1 MVVISASSVSSTLIE
16 AELFGGNILS
26 SRDNLDEGNT
36 FETVVEKLG
45 VTAFRYPGGSLT
57 ENYFDITEPD
67 KSSAPNVSGQGDV
80 DLIPFTQYMNFIEE
94 NDYSTT
100 IVIPTRHF
108 LGEATDEYGN
118 RHPDFDETALR
129 RFISDTLSGRYG
141 NAKIDA
147 FEIGNEYWA
156 SGQMTSIEY
165 GRLAAKMTQ
174 IIDEELANHPV
185 FVEDYSDT
193 KILVQMGADN
203 AFADFSSRY
212 SQFGNGEEQLAR
224 FNADNGRSFGDEYLY
239 SSGAVKWGHIANE
252 LIISEF
258 DIEGSLSSVDGL
270 IAHVYSRGADLPQ
283 SRYFSLRTI
292 EQTWGNYLDDV
303 EVSVTEWNQSAA
315 TNALEHHSDFGLA
328 QAHEMLN
335 IIEGFTQF
343 NVSAAHVWPLQ
354 QNTANDLSGDVD
366 QSELTVPGQMFSLMA
381 DTLVG
386 TAPVG
391 LNPGRREIEHE
402 YQTDDFDVHAFYAED
417 RMVFFVASNTLEGC
431 ETNLD
436 LSEIFTDQQDIE
448 VSLLTVEEG
457 QNPGSTSSTAELLE
471 LEPEFV
477 FEGSTL
483 DLNLE
488 GLEIIMLEVFDP
500 VYTPQFSSIAATSHE
515 PEVEVDPIILPD
527 PLDDDYVLVDDEE
540 EEEEEEEEEDGSD
553 FWFGFDWD
561 FLFGL
566 DLELI
571 GILLLGGA
579 VLSQLR

>member
-1 MVVISASSVSSTLIE
+1 MVVISASSVSSTPIE
-16 AELFGGNILS
+16 AALFGGNILS

-36 FETVVEKLG
+36 FETVAEQLG

-57 ENYFDITEPD
+57 ENYFDITDPD

-94 NDYSTT
+94 NGYSTT

-108 LGEATDEYGN
+108 LGDAADEYGN
-118 RHPDFDETALR
+118 RYPDLDEVALR
-129 RFISDTLSGRYG
+129 RFISDTLSGKYG

-147 FEIGNEYWA
+147 FEIGNEYWG

-174 IIDEELANHPV
+174 VVDEELATHPL
-185 FVEDYSDT
+185 FVENYSDT

-212 SQFGNGEEQLAR
+212 SQFGDGEEQLAR
-224 FNADNGRSFGDEYLY
+224 FNADHGMSFGNEYLY

-252 LIISEF
+252 LIIPEF
-258 DIEGSLSSVDGL
+258 YNEGSLSSIDGL
-270 IAHVYSRGADLPQ
+270 IAHVYSRGADTPQ

-292 EQTWGNYLDDV
+292 EQTWGNHLDNV

-343 NVSAAHVWPLQ
+343 NVAAAHVWPLQ

-366 QSELTVPGQMFSLMA
+366 QSELTVPGQMFSLMV

-386 TAPVG
+386 TAPVSF
-391 LNPGRREIEHE
+391 NSGRQEIEHE

-431 ETNLD
+431 ETSID
-436 LSEIFTDQQDIE
+436 LSEIFTGQRDMT

-457 QNPGSTSSTAELLE
+457 QNPGSTSSTAEVLE
-471 LEPEFV
+471 LAPDLV

-488 GLEIIMLEVFDP
+488 GLEIMMLEVFDP
-500 VYTPQFSSIAATSHE
+500 VYTSQFTSIVDPSTE
-515 PEVEVDPIILPD
+515 PEVDPIPLPESPGED
-527 PLDDDYVLVDDEE
+527 YELEEDESDEEADIEDDDD
-540 EEEEEEEEEDGSD
+540 DGSD

-561 FLFGL
+561 FLF
-566 DLELI
+566 DFDWELVSA
-571 GILLLGGA
+571 LLLGGA
-579 VLSQLR
+579 AVSQLF